1 MHTVAVGNMAVAAG
15 RLALHIWQAMA
26 APQSFNGLG
35 GLENHQTL

>member
-1 MHTVAVGNMAVAAG
+1 MHTVAVGNTAVAAG

-26 APQSFNGLG
+26 APQSFNSLG